1 MWTPTSFSIVF
12 FSSLFVSLSYLIIF
26 EAFKHS
32 FGRRMGNS
40 KWLVDRDVNSEHVMG
55 LTLYEANSL

>member
-1 MWTPTSFSIVF
+1 MWTPTSFSIVI
-12 FSSLFVSLSYLIIF
+12 FSSLFVSLSYLILF

-32 FGRRMGNS
+32 LGRRMGNS
-40 KWLVDRDVNSEHVMG
+40 KWLVDGDVNSEHVMG